1 MTEHEKAAQGFGGVY
16 SRSNYPGA
24 DTGTP
29 TEAVS
34 KAYAD
39 AKSGLSD
46 FGRDYMHYWRNNT
59 VNQGLKTF
67 NSGLLNSAKG
77 VGRAL
82 NWAADAR
89 PVRELPGAVLGPE
102 TSAAVTKAVDENVVQ
117 PAQDAYHWVADPAT
131 TPATTP
137 PATSGSNASAVSTF
151 GKNVLPGLGI
161 GLGAIGTVYLLRNL
175 MQRRQRQQRVNK
187 FQGMYGPPKFAA
199 ATDVWQTIQDSAG
212 KAKNYALE
220 AIGGG
225 ADKLQNHVA
234 GGVQQWFEPHPDG
247 IWAGGVQ
254 KAMGV
259 GGTAA
264 GVGGAFLLARYLNK
278 QMQRRADKNN
288 IEDARNE
295 YLAALTGEKSAA
307 LDAAYE
313 KYATNLADIMNN
325 ISSGVK
331 SFGRGAATAA
341 EDYTAAQLLAGAAGL
356 GIGGTYMYNKT
367 RNNSLSANAL
377 KAQALKARMR
387 SLPGTWID
395 PEELVKVKQ
404 MALANNAAAT

>member
-1 MTEHEKAAQGFGGVY
+1 MTEQEKAAQGFGGVY
-16 SRSNYPGA
+16 SRSNYPA
-24 DTGTP
+24 QDSAP
-29 TEAVS
+29 PVQMAANAWQALKDS
-34 KAYAD
+34 QK
-39 AKSGLSD
+39 
-46 FGRDYMHYWRNNT
+46 DYGHYWRNNT

-89 PVRELPGAVLGPE
+89 PVNELPGAVLGPE

-131 TPATTP
+131 TPVKTP
-137 PATSGSNASAVSTF
+137 PATSGSNDSAGGTF
-151 GKNVLPGLGI
+151 GKNLLLGGGL
-161 GLGAIGTVYLLRNL
+161 GLGAIGTVYLLRNM
-175 MQRRQRQQRVNK
+175 MQRRQRQQRANK

-199 ATDVWQTIQDSAG
+199 ATDVLQTIQDSAG

-234 GGVQQWFEPHPDG
+234 SGVQQWFEPHPDG
-247 IWAGGVQ
+247 IWAGGKQ
-254 KAMGV
+254 KALGV
-259 GGTAA
+259 AGTAA
-264 GVGGAFLLARYLNK
+264 GVGGAFLLARYLNS
-278 QMQRRADKNN
+278 QVRRRADKNN
-288 IEDARNE
+288 VEDARNE

-307 LDAAYE
+307 LDAAYA
-313 KYATNLADIMNN
+313 KYANLADVMNN

-331 SFGRGAATAA
+331 SVGRGAATVA
-341 EDYTAAQLLAGAAGL
+341 EDYTAAQLLAATAGV

-367 RNNSLSANAL
+367 RNNALSANAL